1 MSEFAVS
8 RLVIPHV
15 VIPPAVVEARRAR
28 GVAAGHARKRRL
40 AEIMASPAWFWR
52 YPQSPRLATT
62 KKGRKPLSFG
72 RCCAETGI
80 LIAMVISL
88 CCKPP
93 HAGVTTVGVKCLK
106 RNASKSTRKPL
117 HIWII

>member
-62 KKGRKPLSFG
+62 KKRGVSP
-72 RCCAETGI
+72 
-80 LIAMVISL
+80 SL
-88 CCKPP
+88 LGAAAPRP
-93 HAGVTTVGVKCLK
+93 EF
-106 RNASKSTRKPL
+106 
-117 HIWII
+117 

>member
-40 AEIMASPAWFWR
+40 AEVMASPTWSWPR
-52 YPQSPRLATT
+52 RESPRLTTT
-62 KKGRKPLSFG
+62 KKG
-72 RCCAETGI
+72 A
-80 LIAMVISL
+80 
-88 CCKPP
+88 
-93 HAGVTTVGVKCLK
+93 
-106 RNASKSTRKPL
+106 
-117 HIWII
+117 

>member
-40 AEIMASPAWFWR
+40 AEVMASPTWYWSR
-52 YPQSPRLATT
+52 RESTRLATT
-62 KKGRKPLSFG
+62 KKG
-72 RCCAETGI
+72 A
-80 LIAMVISL
+80 
-88 CCKPP
+88 
-93 HAGVTTVGVKCLK
+93 
-106 RNASKSTRKPL
+106 
-117 HIWII
+117 